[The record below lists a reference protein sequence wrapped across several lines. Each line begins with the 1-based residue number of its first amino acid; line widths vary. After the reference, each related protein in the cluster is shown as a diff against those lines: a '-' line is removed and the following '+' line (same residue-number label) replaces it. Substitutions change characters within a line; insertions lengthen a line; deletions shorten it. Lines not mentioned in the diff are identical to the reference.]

1 VITLSAL
8 AALAAAHADDLD
20 VPVAPVRIGDR
31 EFPCEGAPLVMG
43 CINLSRDST
52 YRESI
57 ATSTESAIRKGR
69 VLAEQ
74 GADVIDI
81 GSESSTARASR
92 VEIQQQIDQ
101 LVPVI
106 QELAADELL
115 VSAETY
121 EPEVAKACLEAGA
134 QVLNFTGAEH
144 QDAIFELAATFKAT
158 VVLCQVRGANVREIS
173 DVDLDADPLPGIL
186 EHFEPR
192 VAIAREA
199 GVDRLIL
206 DPGMGFYYGNL
217 TDPTTRVRHQ
227 TRVITNTFRL
237 RRLGLPVCHAL
248 PHAFDLFEDQFRSA
262 EAFFA
267 VLAMLGGTSVLRTHE
282 VARVSA
288 VVRAMRTLD
297 VS

>member
-1 VITLSAL
+1 MISLSAL
-8 AALAAAHADDLD
+8 AALAGSYPDDLD
-20 VPVAPVRIGDR
+20 LPVAPVVIGDQA
-31 EFPCEGAPLVMG
+31 FPADGPPVVMG

-74 GADVIDI
+74 GAHVIDI

-92 VEIQQQIDQ
+92 VEIEQQIEL
-101 LVPVI
+101 LVPVV
-106 QELAADELL
+106 EALAADELL

-121 EPEVAKACLEAGA
+121 EPAVAKACLEAGA

-173 DVDLDADPLPGIL
+173 DVDLDADPMPGIL
-186 EHFEPR
+186 EHFESR

-199 GVDRLIL
+199 GVDRLVL
-206 DPGMGFYYGNL
+206 DPGMGFFYGNL

-227 TRVITNTFRL
+227 TRVISNTFRL

-262 EAFFA
+262 EPFFA
-267 VLAMLGGTSVLRTHE
+267 VLAMLGGTNVLRTHE

-288 VVRAMRTLD
+288 VVRAMQALD
-297 VS
+297 VL